1 MPVSNLVVGAGITG
15 VAAARLLADRGEKVT
30 VIDRRDHIAGN
41 CYDYRDG
48 NGIMVH
54 RYGSHIFHA
63 SDKEVWDFMCRF
75 TQFNG
80 YVHRVR
86 GMVDG
91 KEIPIPFNLDSLH
104 MVFPK
109 EKADRLERKLIDTYG
124 YGRKVPIL
132 EFQRQDDGDLRDL
145 ADYVY
150 EKVFLHYTMKQWGYS
165 PEEVDAGVTARVP
178 VYISRD
184 DRYFQDPYQGI
195 PVEGYTRALDNMLD
209 HPNIRV
215 VLNTEY
221 SDDMCGRYDRILHT
235 GSIDEYMRYRYG
247 HLPYRSV
254 CFEMET
260 IDSEHYQSNSVINY
274 PCDQAFTRI
283 HEYKYYLGDMS
294 ERTVIARE
302 YPETFELGK
311 NERYYPIPRDENTA
325 MYERYLRDIGQEKV
339 HFLGRLGDYR
349 YYNMDGAIRRAM
361 DVVSSL
367 N

>member
-15 VAAARLLADRGEKVT
+15 AAAARLLADRGEKVT

-41 CYDYRDG
+41 CYDCRDG

-54 RYGSHIFHA
+54 RYGSHIFHT

-75 TQFNG
+75 TEFNG

-109 EKADRLERKLIDTYG
+109 EKAERLERKLIDAYG

-195 PVEGYTRALDNMLD
+195 PVEGYTKALENMLD

-221 SDDMCGRYDRILHT
+221 SDDKCGSYDRILHT
-235 GSIDEYMRYRYG
+235 GSIDEYMGYRYG
-247 HLPYRSV
+247 CLPYRSV
-254 CFEMET
+254 RFDMET
-260 IDSEHYQSNSVINY
+260 ICSEHYQSNSVINY

-283 HEYKYYLGDMS
+283 HEYKYYLGDVS

-302 YPETFELGK
+302 YSEVFELGK